1 MSSSEA
7 QAVHGAVEWLIKAYL
22 DYRDRV
28 INREIGYKAFMEENH
43 VKLSMPIFLKEDAS
57 YDDFLQ
63 EAIDRDKVK
72 HILENRKFT
81 EEYFA
86 VSSFEE
92 EDAVKMI
99 ARYNAIGIENK
110 KKGNPHEEI
119 LPIKDYPQTAI
130 DRLAAVF
137 RKHKLLCP
145 DITSDD
151 LILLLTTG
159 NPSCKYMIPPYS
171 NNRDLG
177 FVLYLLVAAGSLSRF
192 WSADIC
198 LAGMLLTS
206 SGEKMT
212 RKNLS
217 AAVHSFD
224 NYLSNQLNDKR
235 RIIEQDVL
243 AVLKNIPSAMRN
255 LKK

>member
-1 MSSSEA
+1 
-7 QAVHGAVEWLIKAYL
+7 
-22 DYRDRV
+22 
-28 INREIGYKAFMEENH
+28 
-43 VKLSMPIFLKEDAS
+43 
-57 YDDFLQ
+57 
-63 EAIDRDKVK
+63 
-72 HILENRKFT
+72 
-81 EEYFA
+81 
-86 VSSFEE
+86 
-92 EDAVKMI
+92 
-99 ARYNAIGIENK
+99 
-110 KKGNPHEEI
+110 
-119 LPIKDYPQTAI
+119 
-130 DRLAAVF
+130 
-137 RKHKLLCP
+137 
-145 DITSDD
+145 
-151 LILLLTTG
+151 
-159 NPSCKYMIPPYS
+159 MIPPYS
-171 NNRDLG
+171 SNRDLG
-177 FVLYLLVAAGSLSRF
+177 FVLYLLVSAGSLSRF